1 MTWRNPDDYAYTR
14 ELSRELWAWEFL
26 RRNPEYRK
34 DWQEFWTTWQA
45 LEADYGRPP
54 NRDFQRWKRDSR
66 AYVSEEQCKTIDED
80 ALGVGCAGEEGKIL
94 IECWLGAKWGF
105 YKFPLSPDH
114 DEPNVPDE
122 LLWREVFTEVPRVT
136 RKDKEYLSGSNGRIA
151 LGFDLTSPLPAQLEE
166 AKHLL
171 VGEQRRLAQSG
182 ALPPRSVK
190 ASREDW
196 TLRLR
201 LLDAEAAQAPKE
213 VIVETLFT
221 GEENEDRLVKLGKEA
236 HRLRDGGYI
245 RILLMPQG

>member
-26 RRNPEYRK
+26 RRDPEYRK
-34 DWQEFWTTWQA
+34 
-45 LEADYGRPP
+45 
-54 NRDFQRWKRDSR
+54 
-66 AYVSEEQCKTIDED
+66 
-80 ALGVGCAGEEGKIL
+80 
-94 IECWLGAKWGF
+94 
-105 YKFPLSPDH
+105 
-114 DEPNVPDE
+114 PNVPDE

-182 ALPPRSVK
+182 ALPPRTVK

-196 TLRLR
+196 TLCLR
-201 LLDAEAAQAPKE
+201 LLDAEAAQAPTE
-213 VIVETLFT
+213 VIVETLFP
-221 GEENEDRLVKLGKEA
+221 GEENEDRFVKLGKEA